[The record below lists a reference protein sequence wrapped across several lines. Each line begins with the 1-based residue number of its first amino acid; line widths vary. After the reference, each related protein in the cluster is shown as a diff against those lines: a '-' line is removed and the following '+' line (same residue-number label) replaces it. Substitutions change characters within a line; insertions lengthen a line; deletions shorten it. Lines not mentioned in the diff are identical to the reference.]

1 MISPYPLPLSP
12 RIREGN
18 TPNSEGDDSMHIGED
33 EGEWEKMRGEWEKIR
48 GENENAGNGELPYLM
63 CCLFFGLR

>member
-1 MISPYPLPLSP
+1 
-12 RIREGN
+12 
-18 TPNSEGDDSMHIGED
+18 MHIGED